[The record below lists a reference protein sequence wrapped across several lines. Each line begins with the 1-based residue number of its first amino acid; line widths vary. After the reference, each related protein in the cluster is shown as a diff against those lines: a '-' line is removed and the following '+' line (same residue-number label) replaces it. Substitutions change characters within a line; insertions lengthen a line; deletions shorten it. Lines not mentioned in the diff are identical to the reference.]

1 MKLISI
7 IALVL
12 VIVVGWFVVVPMV
25 APGVTEKTV
34 VRDAQV
40 FLGDTCAAS
49 NQSELAL
56 SMYEGALT
64 MNATDPVILKK
75 KGSMLLKC
83 GRASE
88 AETVYQ
94 QILSRDPNDVT
105 ALVKTGDSLASKGS
119 LTEAIRYYDAA
130 LAINPEDASTL
141 VKKGDAY
148 LMMSMAETQK
158 LSAAAKGLTDQAGSA
173 PVVQMQNAN
182 SYQEAMSSYQKAMQI
197 DPKLSVVVSARV
209 MTATQSQVSGYQD
222 ILNNMNS

>member
-1 MKLISI
+1 MKLITI
-7 IALVL
+7 IILVL
-12 VIVVGWFVVVPMV
+12 VIVVGWFVAVPMI
-25 APGVTEKTV
+25 APDVTEKIV

-40 FLGDTCAAS
+40 FLGDTCATA

-56 SMYEGALT
+56 SLYEGALS

-75 KGSMLLKC
+75 KGAMLIKC
-83 GRASE
+83 GRPTE

-94 QILSRDPNDVT
+94 QILSQDPHDIT

-119 LTEAIRYYDAA
+119 LTEAVRYYDAA

-141 VKKGDAY
+141 VRKGDAY

-158 LSAAAKGLTDQAGSA
+158 LPATARGLSDQTAPASAA
-173 PVVQMQNAN
+173 QMQNMN
-182 SYQEAMSSYQKAMQI
+182 SYQEAMNSYQKAMQI
-197 DPKLSVVVSARV
+197 DPKLSVIVSARV

-222 ILNNMNS
+222 ILNNLNS

>member
-1 MKLISI
+1 MRLISI

-12 VIVVGWFVVVPMV
+12 VIVVGWFVIVPMV
-25 APGVTEKTV
+25 APDVTEKTV

-40 FLGDTCAAS
+40 FLGDTCATA

-56 SMYEGALT
+56 TLYEGALSA
-64 MNATDPVILKK
+64 NATDPVILKK
-75 KGSMLLKC
+75 KGAMLIKC
-83 GRASE
+83 GRATE

-94 QILSRDPNDVT
+94 QILSQDPNDVT

-141 VKKGDAY
+141 VKKGDAH

-158 LSAAAKGLTDQAGSA
+158 LTTAAKSLNDPTGPSPA
-173 PVVQMQNAN
+173 VQMQNMN
-182 SYQEAMSSYQKAMQI
+182 SYQEAMNSYQKAMQI
-197 DPKLSVVVSARV
+197 DPKLSVIVSARV
-209 MTATQSQVSGYQD
+209 MTATQSQVSAYQD
-222 ILNNMNS
+222 ILNNLNS